1 MLCLFSLILVLLIIG
16 AIVNIRNTKIQ
27 SRHQTVFLYT
37 APLLHFYTPNGY
49 STVLVHLKVQYTSH
63 YRTLALNVVQ
73 DPVADRLRE
82 REKQRER
89 LLAQISDKQL
99 YSLQRTASYSALLHT
114 APPVSA
120 PFYVISAS
128 ALGIA
133 GLDDKGAQTLFEE
146 RYPSGT
152 RARVEVEERIEA
164 EYSALVAYLCAG
176 ERDRRMTL
184 VQCDLELEFIVT
196 WYFVSTSYRQ
206 TVQCIACTVLWFYS
220 GP

>member
-1 MLCLFSLILVLLIIG
+1 MV
-16 AIVNIRNTKIQ
+16 A
-27 SRHQTVFLYT
+27 FLHT
-37 APLLHFYTPNGY
+37 TGY
-49 STVLVHLKVQYTSH
+49 STVLVQYTSH
-63 YRTLALNVVQ
+63 YRTLALNAVQ
-73 DPVADRLRE
+73 DPVADRL
-82 REKQRER
+82 RER

-99 YSLQRTASYSALLHT
+99 YSLRRTASYSALLHT

-146 RYPSGT
+146 RYSSGT

-164 EYSALVAYLCAG
+164 EYSALVANLCTG

-184 VQCDLELEFIVT
+184 VQCDLELEFNIHDT
-196 WYFVSTSYRQ
+196 FISYRQ
-206 TVQCIACTVLWFYS
+206 TIQCIACTVFWSLITI
-220 GP
+220 